1 MGKHR
6 RRTGIL
12 GGALLLALATA
23 PGCGRE
29 EAAEPAAEE
38 PAAARSTSSRPSPE
52 ARQEAVQL
60 FTTDCAP
67 CHGANGAGNGPR
79 SQEFSPRPRNF
90 QDPEW
95 QREMTDEFL
104 RDVVVKGGAAVG
116 RSDQMPAYPQLA
128 EKPEVLAALV
138 RHMRQF
144 AR

>member
-1 MGKHR
+1 MGNR
-6 RRTGIL
+6 RRRSGIL
-12 GGALLLALATA
+12 GGALLLALASA
-23 PGCGRE
+23 SGCGRE
-29 EAAEPAAEE
+29 EPAAEA
-38 PAAARSTSSRPSPE
+38 PAAARSASSSRPSPE

-95 QREMTDEFL
+95 QREMTDEYL

-116 RSDQMPAYPQLA
+116 RSEQMPAYPQLA
-128 EKPEVLAALV
+128 EQPEVLAALV

-144 AR
+144 GR